1 MTIETLHTKK
11 LDRPEAVQIATAAVA
26 IGLHY
31 LDGALLGPEA
41 LAAAWTALA
50 VPLLMACLR
59 ALGAMAAGGTE
70 EAAP

>member
-1 MTIETLHTKK
+1 MKIDVLHTKK

-50 VPLLMACLR
+50 VPLVMVCLR
-59 ALGAMAAGGTE
+59 AIGGLGSSGAE
-70 EAAP
+70 EESA

>member
-50 VPLLMACLR
+50 VPLLMVCLR
-59 ALGAMAAGGTE
+59 ALGGLGGKDNGE
-70 EAAP
+70 EAT